1 MPRAGI
7 AAVAGVVVAA
17 SIGVP
22 VFVGTL
28 VVKGSDERN
37 YENSIAACERGNPLR
52 SVVFHNTQTA
62 VEQAKDPQIEARFQD
77 SLDALLAV
85 PGVNPTTGTVDCDAV
100 VQRP

>member
-1 MPRAGI
+1 M
-7 AAVAGVVVAA
+7 VD
-17 SIGVP
+17 
-22 VFVGTL
+22 
-28 VVKGSDERN
+28 GSDERN